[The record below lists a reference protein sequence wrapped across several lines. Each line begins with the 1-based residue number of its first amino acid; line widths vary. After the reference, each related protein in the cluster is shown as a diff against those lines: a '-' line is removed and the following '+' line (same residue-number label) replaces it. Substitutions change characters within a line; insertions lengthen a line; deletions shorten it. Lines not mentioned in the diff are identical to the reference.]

1 MDADNL
7 AIVRLF
13 SQFADNKT
21 KVTDPIF
28 PPSPSPSPSSFFQ
41 LFDNKKV
48 EAVRL
53 AIDHVQMAATQF
65 EAFALATLTDFWVGK
80 EAAELSVMLHRHLQS
95 SRVAHEFARL
105 DTDEMVALFAA
116 IMVPGRRGSKLEH
129 SAFFPPLPN

>member
-1 MDADNL
+1 
-7 AIVRLF
+7 
-13 SQFADNKT
+13 
-21 KVTDPIF
+21 
-28 PPSPSPSPSSFFQ
+28 
-41 LFDNKKV
+41 
-48 EAVRL
+48 
-53 AIDHVQMAATQF
+53 MAATQF

-129 SAFFPPLPN
+129 SAFSPLPPSPQLISYY